1 MVTWWLELPFS
12 DPIHQ
17 MSFNTTQHN
26 QPCPKQSRTVYP
38 DLPRVKFCL
47 TCFSWETHPWKW
59 LTPCNHIG
67 PSKNNHQKNIHA
79 ELKYFLMV
87 YLGNRTWS
95 LKWAAANRTSWV
107 VVFFFGGKKR
117 RLYSTQSFHRGC
129 TTYLDELNS
138 WAFYGISFR
147 PSKILVRAAQGAIC
161 NKVKN
166 VKTWAENPPLLPIT
180 SSENTSNT
188 WGLVYDDPFL
198 LGQFGPI
205 FRCKLLMVQKS
216 QGQPLGMVYKT
227 L

>member
-59 LTPCNHIG
+59 LTPCIHIG

-95 LKWAAANRTSWV
+95 LKWAAANRNPGLLFS
-107 VVFFFGGKKR
+107 FLGGRKGGYIQPR
-117 RLYSTQSFHRGC
+117 VSIGAVLR
-129 TTYLDELNS
+129 
-138 WAFYGISFR
+138 
-147 PSKILVRAAQGAIC
+147 ILMSLIHEHFMGYRFPL
-161 NKVKN
+161 VK
-166 VKTWAENPPLLPIT
+166 
-180 SSENTSNT
+180 
-188 WGLVYDDPFL
+188 F
-198 LGQFGPI
+198 
-205 FRCKLLMVQKS
+205 
-216 QGQPLGMVYKT
+216 
-227 L
+227 